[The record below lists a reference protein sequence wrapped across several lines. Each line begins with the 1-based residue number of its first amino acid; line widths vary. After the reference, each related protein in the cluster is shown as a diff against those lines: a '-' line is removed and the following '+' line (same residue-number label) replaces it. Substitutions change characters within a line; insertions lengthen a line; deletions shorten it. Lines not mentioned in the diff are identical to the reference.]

1 MAFLLILSFNVIGCS
16 QVQKNSENNNSLPIS
31 DQKITAEDINE
42 GKQVIRDHVNALKS
56 GNLED
61 LNKTLGRY
69 QQGFYKKVRIGNS
82 TLEIDTMEYPGK
94 YLNAHIPPS
103 SYKYNFGEDP
113 YKSMCLHVTFTE
125 GSTGTGEKDWDY
137 ILIKETEQS
146 SWVIHDSGV

>member
-1 MAFLLILSFNVIGCS
+1 MQQFRFRFLNNHEKKDYIDGIPADFIIQCNWMFLSS
-16 QVQKNSENNNSLPIS
+16 KNSKNNNSLPVS

-82 TLEIDTMEYPGK
+82 TLEIDTIE
-94 YLNAHIPPS
+94 
-103 SYKYNFGEDP
+103 
-113 YKSMCLHVTFTE
+113 
-125 GSTGTGEKDWDY
+125 
-137 ILIKETEQS
+137 
-146 SWVIHDSGV
+146 